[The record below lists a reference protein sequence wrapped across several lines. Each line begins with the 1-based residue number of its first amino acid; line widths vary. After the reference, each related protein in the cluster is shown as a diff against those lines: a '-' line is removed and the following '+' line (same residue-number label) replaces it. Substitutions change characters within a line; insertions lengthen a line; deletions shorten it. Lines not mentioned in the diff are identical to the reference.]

1 MIKDLFEILVTVSV
15 KVIKRVVLVKKR
27 MTMEIVNAE
36 KKLVNKLVD
45 KCTETIEEV
54 KLVK

>member
-1 MIKDLFEILVTVSV
+1 M
-15 KVIKRVVLVKKR
+15 KKR
-27 MTMEIVNAE
+27 MNMEIVNAE

-45 KCTETIEEV
+45 ECTETIEEV